1 MLEAG
6 EDIKFIARRLII
18 LASEDIG
25 NAEPYALT
33 LATSCFTA
41 VTYVG
46 LPEAALVLAQTT
58 TYLASCPKS
67 NASYKALGKAVAD
80 VKAKPNLKIPLH
92 LRNAPTKLMK
102 DLSYG
107 EHYKYSHDYD
117 EHFVDQDFLPEEL
130 INKIYYEPTEIGREG
145 ALKKYLDKKWKKR
158 GKGKKED

>member
-6 EDIKFIARRLII
+6 EDVKFIARRLIV

-46 LPEAALVLAQTT
+46 MPEAALILSQTT

-67 NASYKALGKAVAD
+67 NAAYKAFQKAGED
-80 VKAKPNLKIPLH
+80 VRSKPNLKIPMH

-102 DLSYG
+102 DLGYG
-107 EHYKYSHDYD
+107 KHYKYSHDYE
-117 EHFVDQDFLPEEL
+117 EHFIEQDFLPEEL
-130 INKIYYEPTEIGREG
+130 VNKIYYEPTEIGRE
-145 ALKKYLDKKWKKR
+145 ASLKKYLDVKWKKR
-158 GKGKKED
+158 QVTKKEN